1 MALFVFSELEFLVGS
16 NSTPEVWG
24 CCSIESLQCCCW
36 EFWNLSDCWFCL
48 WNLFY
53 VICSSHSP
61 WTLYGF
67 PFVTSV
73 LKFYSD
79 MHGCGPLGFWK
90 FMFLNFWGII
100 LILCWLLLPIFLFFI
115 WSSCYLD
122 VELAEPIYNV
132 FFFFWPG
139 FPIFYVSALFSGRFF
154 SNLTFWYFV
163 FFIFVYPV
171 FKYLKVFFF
180 KNAILSLLRLLEMFY
195 IVIWTVI
202 I

>member
-73 LKFYSD
+73 LKFYSN

-132 FFFFWPG
+132 FFFFFG
-139 FPIFYVSALFSGRFF
+139 LVFLFSMSLLCFLEGFFPTSPFDTLCFSFLYILFLNIWRF
-154 SNLTFWYFV
+154 S
-163 FFIFVYPV
+163 
-171 FKYLKVFFF
+171 FF
-180 KNAILSLLRLLEMFY
+180 KMPSLVFCGC
-195 IVIWTVI
+195 
-202 I
+202 